1 MCIISTAQQASPKVI
16 HISEPVRAQLMRL
29 SAVGMRKP
37 LSASSLFTPVKNC
50 SLAPTGLPLR
60 GSRIPFGA
68 GATRVMESIPFKRP
82 LLPLIYKSDRKN
94 AKEQNHGPESGEA
107 DFAER
112 DGPRE
117 QETHLEVEDNKQ
129 DGDEVVAH
137 VELHARVVE
146 CVEAAFIG
154 GEFFGVGLPVG
165 DDEGRDEQHQAYHQG
180 NRHEDDQRQIIQQQC
195 AHGDSTKASCA
206 LPGSDARATDLSGSR
221 KKGAVAPPKKPRTEQ
236 PQRRERPGLSPAH
249 KGWQENIGRVNP
261 GRSIDRSASR

>member
-29 SAVGMRKP
+29 SAVVMRKP

-50 SLAPTGLPLR
+50 SLAPIGLPLR

-68 GATRVMESIPFKRP
+68 GATRVMESIPFERP
-82 LLPLIYKSDRKN
+82 LLPLIYEADGKN
-94 AKEQNHGPESGEA
+94 AKEQHHGPESVEA

-112 DGPRE
+112 NSPRE
-117 QETHLEVEDNKQ
+117 QESHLEVKNDKQ
-129 DGDEVVAH
+129 NGDKVGAH

-165 DDEGRDEQHQAYHQG
+165 DDEGCDEPHPDNHQG
-180 NRHEDDQRQIIQQQC
+180 NRPEDDERQIIQQQC

-221 KKGAVAPPKKPRTEQ
+221 KKGAVAPP
-236 PQRRERPGLSPAH
+236 
-249 KGWQENIGRVNP
+249 QEATYGT
-261 GRSIDRSASR
+261 ASTAGGAAA